1 MSHCQ
6 IHGQVARLAAGVAAF
21 LFFATVASAQTAAS
35 QPSTDD
41 SAPPLG
47 ASIVTAT
54 RTVTEVD
61 EVLAPVIVITRED
74 LERSLAPDVA
84 SLLQF
89 HAGIDLGRNGGPG
102 QVSSIFIRG
111 TDSNHATVLVD
122 GVRINPAT
130 VGGAQLQNISPDTIE
145 RIEIVKGPRSTLYG
159 TDAVGGVVNVITRS
173 YRDDAIE
180 VSAGGGRYG
189 TRQAAFS
196 GGFGGAAGDFV
207 VSGSWFDSDGFPAR
221 VETSDERGFENTSFT
236 AKGRVLAGP
245 VELGIRAW
253 RAAGT
258 TEYSDF
264 FLASVDQDF
273 EMASYATEAAVR
285 PTDRWLSRL
294 TLSRIEDDIV
304 QNQSIESVRTR
315 RNAVDWQNDV
325 RIGERNVLTAG
336 VLLTRENAAT
346 VDPFGSSFD
355 VDTDVD
361 MVFAQDRFDFGRHN
375 LLAAVAWYDHQTFGT
390 QFPWNLDY
398 GVDIG
403 DDARVIA
410 SAGSAFRAPDATDR
424 FGFGGNP
431 DLHPEVSHNY
441 EIAFQQRLGAHA
453 LGVAAFRND
462 IEDLIDFVVL
472 DPETFEI
479 QNRNIERARIE
490 GVELTYG
497 YTGETW
503 RLRTGASLQ
512 NPRNLS
518 EDTRLLRRARESFTA
533 SFVKSLPRSEVGLDV
548 LVTGSRED
556 FGGVPLDGYTLL
568 NLTGRFHL
576 TRNWSLQARLENV
589 LDEQYALANN
599 FNTPDRGLYVASRIQ
614 F

>member
-1 MSHCQ
+1 MSNR
-6 IHGQVARLAAGVAAF
+6 QVGRRCAGVAAF
-21 LFFATVASAQTAAS
+21 LVIATAASAQTTG
-35 QPSTDD
+35 QQ
-41 SAPPLG
+41 SAPTLG

-61 EVLAPVIVITRED
+61 EVLAPVIVITREE
-74 LERSLAPDVA
+74 LERGLAPDVA

-111 TDSNHATVLVD
+111 TDSNHATVLID

-130 VGGAQLQNISPDTIE
+130 IGGAQLQNISPETIE

-159 TDAVGGVVNVITRS
+159 TDAVGGVINVITRS
-173 YRDDAIE
+173 YRDNAVE

-196 GGFGGAAGDFV
+196 GGFGGEAGDFV
-207 VSGSWFDSDGFPAR
+207 VSGSWFDSEGFPAR
-221 VETSDERGFENTSFT
+221 VESSDDRGFENTSFA
-236 AKGRVLAGP
+236 AKGRVHVGP
-245 VELGIRAW
+245 VELGVRAW
-253 RAAGT
+253 RAEGT

-264 FLASVDQDF
+264 FLSPVDQDF
-273 EMASYATEAAVR
+273 ETASYATEAAVR

-304 QNQSIESVRTR
+304 QNQSIDRVRTR
-315 RNAVDWQNDV
+315 RNAIDWQNDLRV
-325 RIGERNVLTAG
+325 GERNVLTAG
-336 VLLTRENAAT
+336 VLLTRENAMTA
-346 VDPFGSSFD
+346 DPFGSGFD

-375 LLAAVAWYDHQTFGT
+375 LLAAVAWYDHETFGT

-398 GVDIG
+398 GLDIG
-403 DDARVIA
+403 GNARIVA
-410 SAGSAFRAPDATDR
+410 SVGSAFRAPDATDR

-431 DLHPEVSHNY
+431 DLEPEVSHNY
-441 EIAFQQRLGAHA
+441 EIAFQQRLGAHE
-453 LGVAAFRND
+453 LGAAAFRND
-462 IEDLIDFVVL
+462 IEELVDFVVL

-490 GVELTYG
+490 GVELSYG
-497 YTGETW
+497 YRGESW
-503 RLRTGASLQ
+503 RLRTEASIQ

-518 EDTRLLRRARESFTA
+518 EDTHLLRRARESLTA

-556 FGGVPLDGYTLL
+556 FGGVRLGGYTLV
-568 NLTGRFHL
+568 NLTGRFYL
-576 TRNWSLQARLENV
+576 TENWSLQARLENV
-589 LDEQYALANN
+589 LDEQYVLASN
-599 FNTPDRGLYVASRIQ
+599 FNTPDRSLTVASRVR